1 MSEITVTIHG
11 LDEFSAKLKKLS
23 ATARSQK
30 ILDSLEAGGRVIQIY
45 AQDNVRTKL
54 NRHPTGNLVNNID
67 VKREGKIVLVGAW
80 ATIYAKIHE
89 FGGIITPR
97 RAKLLHFFVDGAEV
111 FTKRVSIP
119 ARPYLRP
126 AVDEHMPEIE
136 QAVSDAMRG
145 LLEEAL

>member
-1 MSEITVTIHG
+1 MTDIVTIHG
-11 LDEFSAKLKKLS
+11 LDEFEAQLKRLGDK
-23 ATARSQK
+23 ARSEK

-67 VKREGKIVLVGAW
+67 VRKEGKIILVGAW
-80 ATIYAKIHE
+80 GTVYAKIHE
-89 FGGIITPR
+89 FGGVITPIK
-97 RAKLLHFFVDGAEV
+97 AKMLHFFVDGVEV
-111 FTKRVSIP
+111 FAKRVSIP